1 MKHKNKKAVLRD
13 GKKKKKKKKNTPS
26 GFGAKLNLMSYSAA
40 SKAQKEASVK

>member
-13 GKKKKKKKKNTPS
+13 GKKKKKKNTLS

-40 SKAQKEASVK
+40 SKAQNEASVK